1 MNEEKYYAV
10 TRKGQFITADSLDA
24 VKSQIN
30 NPDDVEMFVYSYR
43 NESDVYT
50 AISGN
55 QYCRKQFIIIDGDG
69 HPTTYKR
76 GNYIVKR
83 IYPDKCSYMFE
94 GRIVVFLKVDT
105 NEKVAVNILPDEEY
119 RVDNIQQFYYSLT
132 DKMDEMT
139 EKDEQQ
145 KMEGQG
151 EN

>member
-55 QYCRKQFIIIDGDG
+55 QYCRKQFISFM
-69 HPTTYKR
+69 P
-76 GNYIVKR
+76 
-83 IYPDKCSYMFE
+83 
-94 GRIVVFLKVDT
+94 
-105 NEKVAVNILPDEEY
+105 
-119 RVDNIQQFYYSLT
+119 
-132 DKMDEMT
+132 
-139 EKDEQQ
+139 
-145 KMEGQG
+145 
-151 EN
+151 